1 MMTGMILTC
10 INTAIISSN
19 ILGEFNLN
27 LQNESIALLKNS
39 YESTIIRNNYAKA
52 NINEFETYEKVIKA
66 VSTRNV
72 YVAFLNADYACW
84 IQIHGLKEQKVN
96 IVQILDYEIPINAL
110 IRVND
115 SIIADFFHCFV
126 SHRREILP
134 APTEYFRKTCDAE
147 VVYYENVLT
156 LLGESLSSQIFVT
169 ITLGLILYGV
179 VTEILI
185 IG

>member
-19 ILGEFNLN
+19 ILGDFNLN

-96 IVQILDYEIPINAL
+96 IVQILDYEILINAL

-126 SHRREILP
+126 SHRREYYRLQLNILGKHVMQ
-134 APTEYFRKTCDAE
+134 R
-147 VVYYENVLT
+147 
-156 LLGESLSSQIFVT
+156 
-169 ITLGLILYGV
+169 LY
-179 VTEILI
+179 TTKMF
-185 IG
+185 